1 MDIELILNLTTYIL
15 VAAIIV
21 IAVCAFYYIKSN
33 NQNKSLVEKRR
44 WIEQIPS
51 LVSTLGVL
59 GTFIGITVGLCNFDT
74 ADLDNS
80 IPLLLSGLK
89 TAFFTSIAGMISSMF
104 LSRYVCSR
112 YDELD
117 KGVSDINQA
126 AGLIT
131 KSVSDM
137 SAANI
142 QTLTTM
148 MAQQEDQ
155 LRLFEQLHNDNL
167 DIVRILTSNDNTMRQ
182 ISESLDKGQE
192 NMARISSNTALMP
205 DIKSGVDSIITS
217 LNTVQEKLV
226 SISSDTANIESI
238 NDNVASS
245 LEALGNLDASEQHV
259 SEEIDKLGGVL
270 QTEVGELNAVVKT
283 QFTELSAFIN
293 KVNTQIANDV
303 LAKLVV
309 LENDAKQIHGA
320 LTTISSDTANIE
332 SINDNV
338 ATSLEALGN
347 LDASEQ
353 HVSEEIDKLGGV
365 LQTEVGELNAV
376 VKTQFT
382 ELSAFINKVN
392 TQIANDVLAKLVV
405 LENDAKQIH
414 DVLTTISSDT
424 ANIESINDN
433 VATSLEALGNLDASE
448 QHVSEEIEDLGAKMT
463 NDISAIVVKMTE
475 TDKLLTTKFDEF
487 TTLMKKNDV
496 EELSEYMRKFAADF
510 QSQMNNLINKLVADN
525 FKELNKSVNTLS
537 TWQQENKAMIASLT
551 QQYKDMADEFENT
564 SLVLSEVGDNTGKL
578 VADEGKLSDLI
589 QALNEVMSQDKTFLQ
604 VMDKMKDAADI
615 NKKNSQILNQSASSL
630 NTWIVSQKDFV
641 AGVEKLVKKLDEI
654 SKFRNYNSDFWKD
667 TKEKLQ
673 EGISIL
679 NQGTKQLNDNVVVI
693 DKHFYSRLNTTLANL
708 DACIQAMYNDKIR

>member
-21 IAVCAFYYIKSN
+21 IAVWAFYYIKSN

-104 LSRYVCSR
+104 LSRYVSSR

-192 NMARISSNTALMP
+192 NMARISSNTAQVS

-217 LNTVQEKLV
+217 LNTVQDKLV
-226 SISSDTANIESI
+226 S
-238 NDNVASS
+238 
-245 LEALGNLDASEQHV
+245 
-259 SEEIDKLGGVL
+259 
-270 QTEVGELNAVVKT
+270 
-283 QFTELSAFIN
+283 
-293 KVNTQIANDV
+293 
-303 LAKLVV
+303 
-309 LENDAKQIHGA
+309 
-320 LTTISSDTANIE
+320 ISSDTANIE

-448 QHVSEEIEDLGAKMT
+448 QHVSEEIEGLGAKMT

-630 NTWIVSQKDFV
+630 NTWIASQKDFV

-654 SKFRNYNSDFWKD
+654 SKFRNYNSEFWKD

>member
-1 MDIELILNLTTYIL
+1 MDIELILNFTTYIL

-21 IAVCAFYYIKSN
+21 IAVWAFRYIKSN
-33 NQNKSLVEKRR
+33 NKNKSLIEKRR

-89 TAFFTSIAGMISSMF
+89 TAFFTSIAGMISSML
-104 LSRYVCSR
+104 LSRYVSSR

-137 SAANI
+137 SCANI

-148 MAQQEDQ
+148 MAQQEEQ
-155 LRLFEQLHNDNL
+155 LRLFEQLHKDNQ
-167 DIVRILTSNDNTMRQ
+167 DIIKILKSNDNSLLTDKLDRANALLENTSVSISNIATDLNSSKIQEEISAIIKTMKQ
-182 ISESLDKGQE
+182 IAETTAKGQE
-192 NMARISSNTALMP
+192 DVARLSSDTAHMS
-205 DIKSGVDSIITS
+205 DIKSGVDSILKL
-217 LNTVQEKLV
+217 LNDAKDTLV

-238 NDNVASS
+238 NDNVATS
-245 LEALGNLDASEQHV
+245 LEALGNLDVSEQHV
-259 SEEIDKLGGVL
+259 SEEIDKLSGVL

-283 QFTELSAFIN
+283 QFAELSAFIN
-293 KVNTQIANDV
+293 KVNTQTANDI
-303 LAKLVV
+303 LAKLGL
-309 LENDAKQIHGA
+309 LESGASQIHNV
-320 LTTISSDTANIE
+320 LTTISHDTTSIE

-353 HVSEEIDKLGGV
+353 HVSEEIDKLGV
-365 LQTEVGELNAV
+365 
-376 VKTQFT
+376 
-382 ELSAFINKVN
+382 
-392 TQIANDVLAKLVV
+392 
-405 LENDAKQIH
+405 
-414 DVLTTISSDT
+414 
-424 ANIESINDN
+424 
-433 VATSLEALGNLDASE
+433 
-448 QHVSEEIEDLGAKMT
+448 KMT
-463 NDISAIVVKMTE
+463 NDISTIVIKMNE

-496 EELSEYMRKFAADF
+496 EALSEYMKKFAADF

-537 TWQQENKAMIASLT
+537 TWQQENKAMITSLT
-551 QQYKDMADEFENT
+551 QQYKDMADEFEGT
-564 SLVLSEVGDNTGKL
+564 STVLSEVGDNTGKL
-578 VADEGKLSDLI
+578 VADEGKLSELI
-589 QALNEVMSQDKTFLQ
+589 HALNEVMAQDKTFLQ

-615 NKKNSQILNQSASSL
+615 NKKNSQILNQSATSL
-630 NTWIVSQKDFV
+630 NSWMLSQKDFV
-641 AGVEKLVKKLDEI
+641 SGVEKLVEKLDEI
-654 SKFRNYNSDFWKD
+654 SKFRNYNSEFWKD
-667 TKEKLQ
+667 TKQKLQ

-693 DKHFYSRLNTTLANL
+693 DKQFYSRLNTTLANL